1 MNTRRRSMR
10 LRSRS
15 NNKHLDE
22 FLTPEKQIIS
32 NDSTLLLTPDSV
44 SSSSKKL
51 NIVKKRLFSG
61 TDSNGNNNN
70 NSNKRDNSSL
80 KTPCKRQQLSPI
92 SPAPSPQKLVFG
104 KDSIYSRTK
113 SLLQRSAGLF
123 ASETGCLITREEQ
136 FHRIIDFLDSNIS
149 SNTSSSLYITG
160 PPGTGK
166 TAQLSSII
174 RNRFLPIAIPQ
185 KKQSKNKQKL
195 IDSHKSR
202 SNNNNNNNNT
212 NYDIEL
218 FPNLRNQC
226 YFQLNNGQHKS
237 VVATLINCIAL
248 SEPHVVFNQIYE
260 SFNVTDNTKK
270 PVRTIEDLKYYM
282 ESFNKKITFLV
293 VLDEID
299 KLLYSSNNDTMATKI
314 ILDLFLLA
322 KSPSCNFLLVG
333 VANSLDLKDRFL
345 SRLNLKQEL
354 LPSTIVFHPYSS
366 EEMFKIVIDRIKTV
380 KISDNADIGAGIDGV
395 DDCIFNPVAIKFAS
409 KKCSGSTGDIRKLF
423 DVLRSSIE
431 LVELEVIKQIKI
443 KTGIEKNDATRGVT
457 NSFKLIKV
465 GMPHVAKVFSQINN
479 NVSTRSRISRLNMQ
493 QRIILCSLV
502 NRESIDVFHNNCS
515 LDTAYDYYK
524 QFLKRRDS
532 VMKPLNRNEF
542 IEIANNLETCGVV
555 TMNHGRATG
564 RTKHVVKMIQ
574 TSIDTNE
581 FEEEIRKMD
590 ILKRFI

>member
-15 NNKHLDE
+15 NSKLINGFH
-22 FLTPEKQIIS
+22 TPEKQIIS
-32 NDSTLLLTPDSV
+32 NDDTLLPTPDSI
-44 SSSSKKL
+44 SSSSRKL
-51 NIVKKRLFSG
+51 NIVKKRLFSNIESG
-61 TDSNGNNNN
+61 DDKKHKSNNTTTTT
-70 NSNKRDNSSL
+70 L
-80 KTPCKRQQLSPI
+80 CTPCKRQQVSPI

-123 ASETGCLITREEQ
+123 ASEIGCLITREEQ
-136 FHRIIDFLDSNIS
+136 FNKIIDFLDSNIS
-149 SNTSSSLYITG
+149 NNTSSSLYITG

-166 TAQLSSII
+166 TAQLNSII
-174 RNRFLPIAIPQ
+174 KNRFSPVVISQ
-185 KKQSKNKQKL
+185 QYQSQNKQKL
-195 IDSHKSR
+195 TAADSRNS
-202 SNNNNNNNNT
+202 
-212 NYDIEL
+212 IEL
-218 FPNLRNQC
+218 FPDLKNQC
-226 YFQLNNGQHKS
+226 YFQLNNGQKRS

-248 SEPHVVFNQIYE
+248 SEPNMIFNQIYE
-260 SFNVTDNTKK
+260 SFNVTDNTKRLVK
-270 PVRTIEDLKYYM
+270 TVDDLKHYM
-282 ESFNKKITFLV
+282 ESFDKRITFLV

-299 KLLYSSNNDTMATKI
+299 KLLYSSNNDTIATKI

-322 KSPSCNFLLVG
+322 KSSSLNFLLIG

-345 SRLNLKQEL
+345 SRLNLKQDL
-354 LPSTIVFHPYSS
+354 LPGTIVFHPYSS
-366 EEMFKIVIDRIKTV
+366 EEMFEIVMNRIKTI
-380 KISDNADIGAGIDGV
+380 KTIDGV
-395 DDCIFNPVAIKFAS
+395 DADANSKADADVDRSDVCIFNPVAIKFAS

-431 LVELEVIKQIKI
+431 LVELEVIKQIKTKPDVE
-443 KTGIEKNDATRGVT
+443 KTDSTRGTT
-457 NSFKLIKV
+457 NSFNLIKV
-465 GMPHVAKVFSQINN
+465 GMPHVAKVFAQINN

-502 NRESIDVFHNNCS
+502 NRESIDVFHNSCS
-515 LDTAYDYYK
+515 LDDAFDYYK
-524 QFLKRRDS
+524 QFLQRRDS

-555 TMNHGRATG
+555 TMSHGRAVG
-564 RTKHVVKMIQ
+564 KTKHIVKMIQ
-574 TSIDTNE
+574 TSIDKNE